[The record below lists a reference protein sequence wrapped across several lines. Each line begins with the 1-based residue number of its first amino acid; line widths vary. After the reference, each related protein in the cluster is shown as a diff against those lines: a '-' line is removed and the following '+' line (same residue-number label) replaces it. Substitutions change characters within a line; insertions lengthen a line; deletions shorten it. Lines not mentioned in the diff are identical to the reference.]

1 MEHTKELILQAQQ
14 GDCKAKER
22 LIQENMGLVYGV
34 AKKFAAMGN
43 EMDDMVQLGSIGLLK
58 CIERF
63 DLSLDVKFSTYAVPM
78 IIGEIRRFLRDDGL
92 IKVSRSLKENQYR
105 INRAAAELAVTL
117 GREPELIEISART
130 GIGVEDIL
138 LSREAGQEVSSIY
151 QTVPEEEND
160 NYVLDRMCAKKAAL
174 QEDGSLED
182 AEKTELLNR
191 LLLEKLLKDLPE
203 KERRLL
209 FLRYFENKTQ
219 TEIAKELSMTQV
231 QVSRMEKKVLVELRK
246 KVLVEGK

>member
-1 MEHTKELILQAQQ
+1 MEHTKELILQAQK
-14 GDCKAKER
+14 GDCKARDR

-34 AKKFAAMGN
+34 AKKFASMGN

-191 LLLEKLLKDLPE
+191 LLLEKLLRDLPE

-219 TEIAKELSMTQV
+219 TEIAGELAMTQV
-231 QVSRMEKKVLVELRK
+231 QVSRMEKKILLELRK
-246 KVLVEGK
+246 KAASERK